1 MKARILAIVIVL
13 LCALHLNAKPYVT
26 TQDVNVRS
34 GAGTNYEMLGTIKDG
49 TTIEVTDIKGTWGKV
64 SFSGSDGYVS
74 TQYLKDEAEEAAPA
88 KGKGSN
94 TMIIVLL
101 SVAVAGLLAFI
112 LRKQIAGGIS
122 KSAEKV
128 TETVTSI
135 GETAV
140 ASYWYNC
147 NQCDAVKESLD
158 TPDAAGCTNTK
169 KGPNHHWF
177 KIATAGPTHY
187 QCQKCGILITT
198 TKLPEANGCSRGPDP
213 LHSWEKF

>member
-1 MKARILAIVIVL
+1 MKARILAIVIIV

-34 GAGTNYEMLGTIKDG
+34 GAGTNYELLGTIKDG

-64 SFSGSDGYVS
+64 SFSGTDGYVS

-88 KGKGSN
+88 KSKGNS
-94 TMIIVLL
+94 TTIIILL
-101 SVAVAGLLAFI
+101 SVAVAALLAFI
-112 LRKQIAGGIS
+112 LRKQIAAALS

-128 TETVTSI
+128 EDAVHTITEVQEST
-135 GETAV
+135 
-140 ASYWYNC
+140 YWYNC

-158 TPDAAGCTNTK
+158 TPPAAGCTNTK
-169 KGPNHHWF
+169 KGPNHNWF
-177 KIATAGPTHY
+177 KIAAAGPTHY
-187 QCQKCGILITT
+187 QCQKCGILITS
-198 TKLPEANGCSRGPDP
+198 TKLPEAQGCSRGPDP